1 MSDQKKRHPL
11 ARLLSYADRHRSR
24 VWMATGFSVLNK
36 LFDLAPPALIGVA
49 VDVVVEQEQSLIARM
64 GVVDIFDQ
72 LVALAAVT
80 VVVWGLES
88 AFQYAYAWYWR
99 NLAQT
104 IQHELRLDAYDHI
117 QRLDLAYFHEEST
130 GSLMAILNDDVN
142 QLERFL
148 DTGANDL
155 IQVTTT
161 AIAISI
167 TFFVLAPSVAW
178 MAMLPIPL
186 ILWGSFKYQDLL
198 APRYAEVRERV
209 GMLNSRLSNNLT
221 GIATIKSFT
230 TEEYERDRIDDES
243 DEYRQANKRAI
254 KLSAAFSPLIR
265 MVIVI
270 GFVATLVYGGKLTV
284 EGTLA
289 VGTYS
294 VLVFLTQ
301 RLLWPLTR
309 LGQTFDLYQ
318 RAMASTNRV
327 LNLLEK
333 PINIDDGDEHVDVDT
348 VDGEIVFDDVTF
360 AYPGREPILDNF
372 SLTIPAG
379 ATVGIVGSTG
389 SGKTTLINLLLRF
402 YDPQEGRITIDGR
415 DISEVELE
423 SLRQAIG
430 LVSQNVFL
438 FHGSVRENVEYG
450 TFDASDAM
458 IRRAAESAEATE
470 FIDEMP
476 DDFDTVVGERGQTL
490 SGGQRQRLS
499 IARAVLKD
507 PPILVLDEA
516 TSAVDNETE
525 AAIQRS
531 LEHITEARTTLVVAH
546 RLSTIRHADKIVV
559 MRHGKIAEEGR
570 HDELVELDG
579 IYANLWKVQ
588 TGEKVSTR
596 AA

>member
-1 MSDQKKRHPL
+1 
-11 ARLLSYADRHRSR
+11 
-24 VWMATGFSVLNK
+24 
-36 LFDLAPPALIGVA
+36 
-49 VDVVVEQEQSLIARM
+49 
-64 GVVDIFDQ
+64 
-72 LVALAAVT
+72 
-80 VVVWGLES
+80 
-88 AFQYAYAWYWR
+88 
-99 NLAQT
+99 
-104 IQHELRLDAYDHI
+104 
-117 QRLDLAYFHEEST
+117 
-130 GSLMAILNDDVN
+130 
-142 QLERFL
+142 
-148 DTGANDL
+148 
-155 IQVTTT
+155 
-161 AIAISI
+161 
-167 TFFVLAPSVAW
+167 
-178 MAMLPIPL
+178 
-186 ILWGSFKYQDLL
+186 
-198 APRYAEVRERV
+198 
-209 GMLNSRLSNNLT
+209 
-221 GIATIKSFT
+221 
-230 TEEYERDRIDDES
+230 
-243 DEYRQANKRAI
+243 
-254 KLSAAFSPLIR
+254 
-265 MVIVI
+265 
-270 GFVATLVYGGKLTV
+270 
-284 EGTLA
+284 
-289 VGTYS
+289 
-294 VLVFLTQ
+294 
-301 RLLWPLTR
+301 LWPLTR